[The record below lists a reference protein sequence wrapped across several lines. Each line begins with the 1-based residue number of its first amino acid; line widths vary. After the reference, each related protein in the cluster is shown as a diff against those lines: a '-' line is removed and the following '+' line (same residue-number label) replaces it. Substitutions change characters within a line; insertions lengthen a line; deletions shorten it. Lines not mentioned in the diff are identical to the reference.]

1 MLSLSRKLGERIMIG
16 PDIVVTVVEIKGGR
30 VRLEFEAPHEVV
42 ILREEIIGKPTREDR
57 EGRG

>member
-1 MLSLSRKLGERIMIG
+1 MIG
-16 PDIVVTVVEIKGGR
+16 PDIVVTVAEIKGGR